1 MAASSPAQ
9 SSAPAHPFDAA
20 AAGYD
25 AAFTDRQLGRWVRGI
40 VWERMAAAFKPG
52 DRLLEL
58 GCGTGEDAVWL
69 ARRGVRVD
77 ATDAAPAMLAATRRK
92 ADSAGV
98 GEFVTTRLLDLSQSS
113 AVGKVAG
120 EPLEQYDGA
129 YSNFGPLNCVED
141 RRALAG
147 ELARLVRPGGKLV
160 LVVMGPLCPW
170 EVAWHLARLRPR
182 GAIRRF
188 RSGQP
193 AHVGDDVLPVWYP
206 SPHRLAREFAPH
218 FEVREHIG
226 VGLLLP
232 HSEMSGLVDRAPGL
246 FAGLARIDRRF
257 AGALPWRWLNDHYLM
272 VLERR

>member
-1 MAASSPAQ
+1 MAASSTLQ
-9 SSAPAHPFDAA
+9 TGAPAHPFDAV

-25 AAFTDRQLGRWVRGI
+25 AAFTDRRLGRWLRAI
-40 VWERMAAAFKPG
+40 VWAQLARAFRPG

-69 ARRGVRVD
+69 ARRGMKID
-77 ATDAAPAMLAATRRK
+77 ATDASPAMLAETRRK
-92 ADSAGV
+92 AAAAGV
-98 GEFVTTRLLDLSQSS
+98 DESVTTRVLDLTAPLGSLG
-113 AVGKVAG
+113 APDG
-120 EPLEQYDGA
+120 ERYDGA

-170 EVAWHLARLRPR
+170 EIAWFLARFKPR
-182 GAIRRF
+182 AATRRF

-193 AHVGDDVLPVWYP
+193 ARIGDGGTVRVWYP
-206 SPHRLAREFAPH
+206 SPRRLAREFAPY
-218 FEVREHIG
+218 FQVRELAG

-232 HSEMSGLVDRAPGL
+232 PSEMGRLVDRVPGF
-246 FAGLARIDRRF
+246 FARLARLDRRF
-257 AGALPWRWLNDHYLM
+257 AGTLPWRWLNDHYLM